1 MAEEYLKISEVAER
15 LKLSPRTIANKMA
28 AGVFRRGVHYLS
40 PAGLGP
46 RFKWSAVVAW
56 LEQSQELATEN
67 EADSIP
73 MPRSYRQRE
82 PYNGKVVGTS

>member
-28 AGVFRRGVHYLS
+28 AGVFRRGVHYFS

-46 RFKWSAVVAW
+46 RFKWSAVVTW
-56 LEQSQELATEN
+56 LEQSPEPARESDDN
-67 EADSIP
+67 SIP
-73 MPRSYRQRE
+73 MPRGYKLRTSYAE
-82 PYNGKVVGTS
+82 